1 MRGKIAILLLAALS
15 AQGLRAAE
23 PDRATVGFPT
33 RLEGIVLPGPELETR
48 PLDRQAPVVL
58 RVEAAY
64 PHGTAFRYDLVYYG
78 LEPGK
83 YDLRDYL
90 QRKDGTRASDL
101 PSMEVEITSLLPPGQ
116 VQPHGLASRRSPFL
130 GGYRTM
136 LWIGG
141 VLWAI
146 GLAAI
151 LLVGR
156 RKRRSADGEGDRR
169 LTLAERLRPLVE
181 GAMAGTLS
189 TSQRAELERTLL
201 SFWRQRLAL
210 GDLKPGE
217 AFAMLRRHPEAGSLI
232 QRLELWLHH
241 PAPPGSVDIAA
252 LLAPYQDADAIAEL
266 TQGASGQ

>member
-1 MRGKIAILLLAALS
+1 MTGRFVTFVILALCTL
-15 AQGLRAAE
+15 GLRAGE
-23 PDRATVGFPT
+23 VRRSTVGFPT
-33 RLEGIVLPGPELETR
+33 RIEGIVLPGFELEAE
-48 PLDRQAPVVL
+48 PLDRQAPLVV
-58 RVEAAY
+58 RIEAVY

-83 YDLRDYL
+83 YDLKDYL
-90 QRKDGTRASDL
+90 RRKDGTSTADL
-101 PSMEVEITSLLPPGQ
+101 PSIEVEITSLLPPGQ
-116 VQPHGLASRRSPFL
+116 VQPHALAAQSSPFP

-156 RKRRSADGEGDRR
+156 RKKRPVEGEGARP
-169 LTLAERLRPLVE
+169 LTLADRLRPLVE

-201 SFWRQRLAL
+201 SFWSQRLGL
-210 GDLKPGE
+210 CDLKPAE
-217 AFAMLRRHPEAGSLI
+217 IFAVLRRHPEAAALI
-232 QRLELWLHH
+232 QRLELWLHC
-241 PAPPGSVDIAA
+241 PAPTDRVDIAA
-252 LLAPYQDADAIAEL
+252 LLAPYQVADARSEVPQPVAHK
-266 TQGASGQ
+266 